1 MNNKKM
7 IWVLPLLLFVS
18 GVGTV
23 LAYYL
28 NSVTISNKFNTM
40 TYDVE
45 IKERFE
51 NKFGTKEVEFVNK
64 EKDTSVGVA
73 LRVRYNELW
82 SNANENGVVS
92 VLSNKIGDI
101 NVVDKEWTNDF
112 LNDFDYIDGWYYYKK
127 ILKPGESVKILNSIS
142 KNSILS
148 SHTEYNEYDY
158 ELTFNFESI
167 QATKKAISDTWNK
180 QIIIEGDN
188 ITWED

>member
-82 SNANENGVVS
+82 SNVNENGVVS
-92 VLSNKIGDI
+92 VLSNKIGNI

-148 SHTEYNEYDY
+148 SHIEYNEYDY

>member
-82 SNANENGVVS
+82 SNVNENGVVS
-92 VLSNKIGDI
+92 VLSNKIGNI

-148 SHTEYNEYDY
+148 SHIEYNEFDY

>member
-82 SNANENGVVS
+82 SNVNENGVVS

>member
-1 MNNKKM
+1 MNKKKM

-82 SNANENGVVS
+82 SNVNENGVVS

>member
-82 SNANENGVVS
+82 SNVNENGVVS
-92 VLSNKIGDI
+92 VLSNKIGNI